1 VLSGYRIQLCV
12 IYWGTQQKH
21 EKKIDN
27 FGSSH
32 MRRSKFSMGLFWID
46 LVRRQQEEHFE
57 NNRTILSA
65 IYFI

>member
-1 VLSGYRIQLCV
+1 M
-12 IYWGTQQKH
+12 
-21 EKKIDN
+21 KKNADN

-32 MRRSKFSMGLFWID
+32 IRRSKFSMGLFWID
-46 LVRRQQEEHFE
+46 LVRRQQQEHFE

>member
-1 VLSGYRIQLCV
+1 M
-12 IYWGTQQKH
+12 
-21 EKKIDN
+21 KKKTEN

-46 LVRRQQEEHFE
+46 LVRRQQQEHFE